1 MLAPRRTKK
10 TCCCQPPAP
19 GRHWPRLDCAAR
31 VVLAGV
37 FLPGVSFLGVRL
49 SGVFEEAFR
58 FLLET
63 DAASSQGPSP
73 LSASSSSDT
82 ASLLFL
88 ADVPS
93 RLPTS
98 RFNAALVGVF
108 CTPFPARDVSSNR
121 MHSGGTP
128 RGDSAPPSLTTR
140 HGRLPARTLILCATL
155 SATCTISPR
164 STSSPFAARMCVATP
179 CSVAAPAASDTDSA
193 AFSSASVLLAVQ
205 QCRHAG
211 VTRASVHSR
220 RARSTRHCRAS
231 PAVSASSATRWH
243 SGQVPRAAPST
254 ACTRE
259 RANRQ
264 PRLSAGPCGAHA
276 LPEGQGTRATGQRG
290 VRMCGG
296 HLVQPGALGL
306 VGTQLLDLV
315 AAHGKAAG
323 MRRRLNTRAQVIQLR
338 LQPPSSRVRRLALA
352 PLHHLPRSPSAS
364 RSPRTLFRSRLDR
377 SLALCAGLSLPHRAG
392 ATQSNRRQ
400 CPVLSHLKTAPDCS
414 LKTAQGVLSFT
425 CCCGL
430 AGNKTVFV
438 FVFLFVLFFCVAG
451 RHVTRSAS
459 SASRFSCPSG
469 VLTKNGY
476 GQGGR
481 RRTACGACT
490 APAAQGRGG
499 EPQCSYCACYGPA
512 EPARGVR
519 QGPLRAPLLRLC
531 DAAVMVRRRGAL
543 WATVSVDRAA

>member
-276 LPEGQGTRATGQRG
+276 LPEGQGTCATGQQG

-296 HLVQPGALGL
+296 HLVQAGALGL

-352 PLHHLPRSPSAS
+352 PLHHLPPLALRFTLAPNSFPFPVGQIPGPMRRSQPAAPSGSNTKQPKTVPRAEPPENSARLLSENSARSALLHVLLWFGGKQDSFCFCVSFCPFFLCGWTSRDPVCFVSISILVPEWGPNQKRVWARRAAANGMRRVHGS
-364 RSPRTLFRSRLDR
+364 RSS
-377 SLALCAGLSLPHRAG
+377 
-392 ATQSNRRQ
+392 
-400 CPVLSHLKTAPDCS
+400 
-414 LKTAQGVLSFT
+414 
-425 CCCGL
+425 
-430 AGNKTVFV
+430 
-438 FVFLFVLFFCVAG
+438 
-451 RHVTRSAS
+451 
-459 SASRFSCPSG
+459 
-469 VLTKNGY
+469 

-481 RRTACGACT
+481 TTVFILRVLRSRGASARRAAGALAG
-490 APAAQGRGG
+490 APFA
-499 EPQCSYCACYGPA
+499 
-512 EPARGVR
+512 
-519 QGPLRAPLLRLC
+519 PLRCGRDGAPQ
-531 DAAVMVRRRGAL
+531 RGA
-543 WATVSVDRAA
+543 VGDGVG

>member
-352 PLHHLPRSPSAS
+352 PLHHLPPLALRFTLAPNSFPFPVGQIPGPMRRSQPAAPGGSNAKQPKTVPRVEPPENSARLLSENSALHVLLWFGGKQDSFCFCVSFCPFFLCGWTSRDPVCFVSISILVPEWGPNQKRVWARRAAANGMRRVHGS
-364 RSPRTLFRSRLDR
+364 RSS
-377 SLALCAGLSLPHRAG
+377 
-392 ATQSNRRQ
+392 
-400 CPVLSHLKTAPDCS
+400 
-414 LKTAQGVLSFT
+414 
-425 CCCGL
+425 
-430 AGNKTVFV
+430 
-438 FVFLFVLFFCVAG
+438 
-451 RHVTRSAS
+451 
-459 SASRFSCPSG
+459 
-469 VLTKNGY
+469 

-481 RRTACGACT
+481 TTVFILRVLRSRGASARRAAGALAG
-490 APAAQGRGG
+490 APFA
-499 EPQCSYCACYGPA
+499 
-512 EPARGVR
+512 
-519 QGPLRAPLLRLC
+519 PLRCGRDGAPQ
-531 DAAVMVRRRGAL
+531 RGA
-543 WATVSVDRAA
+543 VGDGVG